1 MYNEEYEQL
10 KVANRRRLLGAIIVV
25 SFSAILLIS
34 ALNRHNDA
42 DKAQP
47 NVEIATV
54 EQQNIDNSFV
64 NPPEEE
70 FIASE
75 AFSEISSVE
84 NPTKE
89 TIKLENNINQ
99 TEEIPNIQPE
109 TTTSTEVTAPPA
121 NIKQS
126 ETKTTEV
133 KEIKE
138 AKKVEKPKEVATNK
152 TKVDNTQNKKTET
165 KKVAEQNKQDNK
177 ATAKKTNKEEN
188 KTASNKNTKNTEKKL
203 TPQEILNGKA
213 GNTVN
218 DPTHLVIQAGAFM
231 NRGQAETQ
239 RAKLAQQ
246 GIVSQIHSAKTSK
259 GDVYRVRIG
268 PFSSKQEAQKT
279 LDNIHSK
286 GFDGILVTK

>member
-121 NIKQS
+121 NIKQP

-165 KKVAEQNKQDNK
+165 KKVAEQSKQND
-177 ATAKKTNKEEN
+177 
-188 KTASNKNTKNTEKKL
+188 KTASNKKL

-218 DPTHLVIQAGAFM
+218 DSTHLVIQAGAFM

-268 PFSSKQEAQKT
+268 PFSSRQEAQKT